1 MRFSSVNGLETPFK
15 LLHPDAPPIALRGRT
30 YVDDRMRDELKEN
43 RNSSYKTGRDIAGYE
58 LELAIKGGTLAKML
72 DAFANQIGRALT
84 VFDFGCGDA
93 KALSEISQLP
103 CCADATGITV
113 HPGAAAVTERGKLH
127 VRAQNAVFVAPHCDS
142 DGIVERCDTL
152 LSVFGAARYHP
163 LNQYYSTDEID
174 RLFGLLHGLNFLQE
188 GGLFLHTPERDDQ
201 DIKQLVK
208 DRIITQNHP
217 YVSDYLG
224 NSFNCNHYG
233 VFQLLRRPTVD
244 DIFRLL
250 RDNCHRSYQEQYY
263 SIQYT
268 GWR

>member
-1 MRFSSVNGLETPFK
+1 MRLASVNGFETPFK
-15 LLHPDAPPIALRGRT
+15 LLHPDAPPVALHGRS
-30 YVDDRMRDELKEN
+30 YVEDRMKAESEDRHP
-43 RNSSYKTGRDIAGYE
+43 SYKTCRDIAGYE

-93 KALSEISQLP
+93 KALSEISELP

-127 VRAQNAVFVAPHCDS
+127 VRAQNAVFVVPHCDP
-142 DGIVERCDTL
+142 DGNVERCDAL

-163 LNQYYSTDEID
+163 LNQYYSTDEIF

-188 GGLFLHTPERDDQ
+188 GGLFLHTPEKDDH
-201 DIKQLVK
+201 DIEQLVK
-208 DRIITQNHP
+208 DRIIAQEHA
-217 YVSDYLG
+217 YVADYLDISL
-224 NSFNCNHYG
+224 NPYG

-250 RDNCHRSYQEQYY
+250 SDNCHRSYREQYY